1 VCVFYQNPYRYPE
14 WLPAVATPGIWRF
27 GLASEKHPV
36 GVDQAGKVIEDF
48 VIEHSALG
56 WKKLGQKLQSHDR
69 SFCHWDQPEI
79 RRYPKLRSI
88 SEGEIFPADVI

>member
-1 VCVFYQNPYRYPE
+1 MAPSSGN
-14 WLPAVATPGIWRF
+14 TGHWRF

-36 GVDQAGKVIEDF
+36 GVDHAGKVIEDF

-79 RRYPKLRSI
+79 RRYPNCDQ
-88 SEGEIFPADVI
+88 FPRENNSPQASVI